1 MKKITFIIA
10 LLITTLG
17 FSQEWKSDIEEAKA
31 QAAKE
36 GKNILLV
43 FSGSDWCGPC
53 MKLDKIVW
61 KSEIFKTESE
71 KKWVL
76 VKADFPKK
84 KGNVLSPELTASNN
98 RLAEKYNKS
107 GNFPLVVL
115 LDNTGRV
122 IGMTGFKNVSAE
134 EYVKIINAL
143 LK

>member
-1 MKKITFIIA
+1 MKKISIIVA

-17 FSQEWKSDIEEAKA
+17 FSQEWKTDIDVAKA
-31 QAAKE
+31 QAVKE

-53 MKLDKIVW
+53 MKLDKTVW
-61 KSEIFKTESE
+61 KSEIFKKESE
-71 KKWVL
+71 KQWVL

-84 KGNVLSPELTASNN
+84 KGNVLSPELTSSNN

-115 LDNTGRV
+115 LDSTGRV
-122 IGMTGFKNVSAE
+122 IGMTGYKNVSAE
-134 EYVKIINAL
+134 EYIKIIDAL
-143 LK
+143 IK